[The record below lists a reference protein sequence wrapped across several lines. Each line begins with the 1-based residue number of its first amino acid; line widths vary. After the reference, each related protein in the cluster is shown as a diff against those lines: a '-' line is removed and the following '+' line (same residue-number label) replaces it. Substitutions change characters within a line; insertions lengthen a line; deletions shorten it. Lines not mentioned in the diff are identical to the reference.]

1 MAIAFF
7 AELNNVDICECP
19 LLLENEKETII
30 QHLIFSSN
38 IKYLWKKGDAIIE
51 AIFNR
56 KRKRRRL
63 LYDKT
68 IRRIV
73 RLIRR
78 LAKYEVLRSCLE
90 GLLFDEIENEDNFI
104 IKGLNNSEIMSLTQI
119 YFATN
124 IWDQSIYD
132 YKELE
137 FEDSENVTSL
147 DYLKILHFFNEIEMV
162 LNQIVEYASLH
173 KERASRWRQRVMRA
187 VKHARPMSKKS
198 QIFNT
203 NLIA

>member
-7 AELNNVDICECP
+7 AELNNIDICECP
-19 LLLENEKETII
+19 LLLESEKESII
-30 QHLIFSSN
+30 QHLIFSSH
-38 IKYLWKKGDAIIE
+38 IKHLWKKGDAIIE

-90 GLLFDEIENEDNFI
+90 GLLFDEIENEDNFVV
-104 IKGLNNSEIMSLTQI
+104 KGLTFNTEIMSLTQI

-124 IWDQSIYD
+124 IWDQSTYN

-137 FEDSENVTSL
+137 FDDSENVTPL
-147 DYLKILHFFNEIEMV
+147 DYLKILHFFNEIEIV
-162 LNQIVEYASLH
+162 LNQIAEYASLH

-187 VKHARPMSKKS
+187 VKHARPNLK
-198 QIFNT
+198 FN
-203 NLIA
+203 